1 MKKYFETFLPFNIS
15 SLQTNEKEQDYYH
28 QKWNL
33 IVTAGV
39 AGRLTTHNFSNLENL
54 RKISKCSAYI
64 D

>member
-39 AGRLTTHNFSNLENL
+39 AGRLTTHNFSN
-54 RKISKCSAYI
+54 
-64 D
+64 